1 MGKKFRLN
9 REEAT
14 LLALTKI
21 TDKGTLEKK
30 LTETSPEDLKN
41 FTHQTYSDFKKMFIA
56 EHKTVFP

>member
-1 MGKKFRLN
+1 MGKKFKFN
-9 REEAT
+9 RDEET

-30 LTETSPEDLKN
+30 LTETSPDDLKN
-41 FTHQTYSDFKKMFIA
+41 FTHQTYSDFKKTFLA